1 MDWHPRTDGERRW
14 IVKRVGTCFLIV
26 PLFPSVCGAWAWDLF
41 APTFRNK
48 TNNLCL
54 SEIIVFRS
62 PLTNWELLVKRGNSP
77 PSFHSA
83 SMVRKPIVSW
93 DTKMKKKTKWG
104 KNGEL
109 DYDFGWTDHL
119 DEDELHHVKKEMLAF
134 QKKGPNLWLEEP
146 KSSQWNAVHWNCSF
160 STVFRHK
167 KI

>member
-1 MDWHPRTDGERRW
+1 MNGRPRTDGERRW
-14 IVKRVGTCFLIV
+14 IMKRSGTCLLIV
-26 PLFPSVCGAWAWDLF
+26 PLFLSVCGAWAWDLF
-41 APTFRNK
+41 APTSRNK

-62 PLTNWELLVKRGNSP
+62 SPTNKRTQSKRGNSP
-77 PSFHSA
+77 PSFQSA

-93 DTKMKKKTKWG
+93 YTKTKKKTKWG
-104 KNGEL
+104 KNSEL
-109 DYDFGWTDHL
+109 DYDFGVNRSPWWRWTSSCEH
-119 DEDELHHVKKEMLAF
+119 F
-134 QKKGPNLWLEEP
+134 KKGPNLWLEEP